1 MEKAQESQGHREVQ
15 GQNKEIPVNKLVF
28 LFKIF
33 NIFLETAKCK
43 LRKMQSQGHRN
54 VKVRN

>member
-28 LFKIF
+28 LFRIF
-33 NIFLETAKCK
+33 NIF
-43 LRKMQSQGHRN
+43 
-54 VKVRN
+54 